1 MKTSTQIKLAL
12 ARIVALNPHL
22 GDTQVSD
29 MVYQAVFGAYDGSEL
44 AKRNY
49 ALCKAAA

>member
-1 MKTSTQIKLAL
+1 MKISTQISIAL
-12 ARIVALNPHL
+12 ARTVALNQHL
-22 GDTQVSD
+22 TDTQVSD
-29 MVYQAVFGAYDGSEL
+29 MVYQAVFGAYDGSEV